1 MERPSRR
8 AQSYDLVDCDE
19 GVNDPSVGLSD
30 AVTGARVA
38 AASVIGLGEVEQALA
53 RVDAK
58 VVESWLRARQLGF
71 NLTADDLVGLT
82 DSGVPD
88 GGVDVMVT
96 LSFPS
101 KLIVGP
107 SAPTEEVEPVSIVP
121 RISRVPRIQSARTLR
136 VPVRPHTATSDT
148 ARTSMGSPATT
159 SMGIIA
165 TDPSLIT
172 RGSTPIGSD
181 IGQGRS

>member
-8 AQSYDLVDCDE
+8 AQSYDLVDGDE

-71 NLTADDLVGLT
+71 NLTADDLV
-82 DSGVPD
+82 
-88 GGVDVMVT
+88 
-96 LSFPS
+96 
-101 KLIVGP
+101 
-107 SAPTEEVEPVSIVP
+107 
-121 RISRVPRIQSARTLR
+121 
-136 VPVRPHTATSDT
+136 
-148 ARTSMGSPATT
+148 
-159 SMGIIA
+159 
-165 TDPSLIT
+165 
-172 RGSTPIGSD
+172 
-181 IGQGRS
+181 